1 MFRRLFLIS
10 IFLFGGMLSAQ
21 DRVNSADLSGLPR
34 EKQLEIQQA
43 IEAAKKSST
52 GIGQSTPEQVSK
64 WVGLGK
70 EVAELIP
77 VFAEKTGI
85 AADKVLNSFSGKVLL
100 TIVLVHFFWGKLI
113 GLLLLLIGTQFWWQ
127 WFKRMFLR
135 EKCEQVVHPN
145 PILAWFGFTKTL
157 TTYKSLNSLVGKTGY
172 NNISAVDTFWLG
184 GAALILAAIVISAL
198 IALLT

>member
-10 IFLFGGMLSAQ
+10 IFLFGGMLVAQ
-21 DRVNSADLSGLPR
+21 DRLNTADLSSLPK

-43 IEAAKKSST
+43 IEAAKKSTT
-52 GIGQSTPEQVSK
+52 GVGQSTPEQVSR

-113 GLLLLLIGTQFWWQ
+113 GILLLTVGTQFWWQ

-157 TTYKSLNSLVGKTGY
+157 TTYKPLRSIAGNGSYITDT
-172 NNISAVDTFWLG
+172 DTFWLG
-184 GAALILAAIVISAL
+184 VATFLLAAIVISSL
-198 IALLT
+198 IALLA